1 MSSSSAFHAPLE
13 HMISSNSWQVF
24 LSCSVFCSSLLV
36 ICNYLLHV
44 LLGISPFLL
53 SCDLQR
59 KDFLV
64 TEHIFSMMPFPILS
78 QWCPFQHFLNDALSN
93 TFSIMPFLTHSQL
106 CSFQHFLR
114 DALSNTFLIMP
125 FPTLSQWCPFQRVSF
140 PYLFICE
147 NVFNSHCISDSAITF
162 QLNICTY
169 KSLNVCVRLDETI

>member
-1 MSSSSAFHAPLE
+1 MTQELSIIKDRLCVATVLATCLRNLRICLQQSICNMSSSSAFHAPLE

-93 TFSIMPFLTHSQL
+93 TFSIMPFLTPSQL

-114 DALSNTFLIMP
+114 DALSNTFSMMP
-125 FPTLSQWCPFQRVSF
+125 VPTGVFSLSLHLWKCF
-140 PYLFICE
+140 
-147 NVFNSHCISDSAITF
+147 
-162 QLNICTY
+162 
-169 KSLNVCVRLDETI
+169 